1 MKTII
6 AEKPSVAKEI
16 AHIVGADKREEG
28 YMQGNG
34 YYVTWAFG
42 HLVQPAMPETYGMK
56 GFHAENLP
64 VIPDPFVLVPRQVKT
79 ENGYK
84 PDAGV
89 LAQIKIIGKLF
100 DSSERII
107 VATDAGREGEL
118 IFRYLYAY
126 LGCRK
131 PFDRLWIS
139 SLTDTAIRE
148 GLLNLR
154 DGKEYDNL
162 YHAAKARSEADWLV
176 GINGTQA
183 LTIAAGRGT
192 YSVGRVQTPTLGM
205 VCERYWEHKRFE
217 SKPFWQVHFGVVD
230 ADSGN
235 ILKFTSANRWTDKA
249 TATDI
254 YNKVKDTGS
263 AIITK
268 VATKRKVEKAPL
280 LYDLTTLQKEANT
293 QHGFT
298 AEHTL
303 SIAQK
308 LYEAKFITYPRTS
321 SRYISDDVFAT
332 LPKLFKNLEN
342 HSEYGEKVKL
352 LPGSEDY
359 SKNSVNAAKVT
370 DHHALLITENAA
382 IGLFKDE
389 KIVYDMI
396 LCRMIEAFSADC
408 IKDITS
414 VSAQVDHEVEFG
426 ISGSII
432 RQTGWRALSLKGK
445 NKRQDKDADATDN
458 EVKDQVI
465 PNWQEGQ
472 HITLSGCTITEGKT
486 KPKPLHTESTL
497 LAAMETAGKEIED
510 DTMRQAMK
518 DSGIGTPATRAAI
531 IETLL
536 KREYMVRQQK
546 KLVPTEKGLALHS
559 VVKNMA
565 IANVEMTGKWEAT
578 FDRMIPPHG
587 LEVTYDKTVH
597 ILFPASVKYVDL
609 GSEDLIAGKADGA
622 ENVIRVKAAVKNF
635 KKETNMSVI
644 TEDGSFYTFN
654 VKYAKEPLM
663 LNIEMADF
671 IHDGEAVNRPNNAQ
685 EIYLKELGKESPM
698 LVHLIMKSIHKEN
711 KRKVKHIGSKR
722 FGIQYLMKGIYVHS
736 DLLYFHTEIKN
747 QSNVPFDV
755 DYITFKVVDKKVAKR
770 TAIQEQVLLPV
781 RAYNYVV
788 RVAGKKTE
796 QTVFC
801 LPKFTIPDDKEL
813 VVEMNEKEGGRHQ
826 SFVVENSDLVR
837 ALTINELSVK

>member
-118 IFRYLYAY
+118 IFRYLYEY
-126 LGCRK
+126 LGCKK

-139 SLTDTAIRE
+139 SLTDSAIRE
-148 GLLNLR
+148 GLANLR
-154 DGKEYDNL
+154 NGKEYDNL

-268 VATKRKVEKAPL
+268 VTTKRKVEKAPL
-280 LYDLTTLQKEANT
+280 LYDLTTLQKEANS

-432 RQTGWRALSLKGK
+432 RQTGWRAMSLKEK
-445 NKRQDKDADATDN
+445 NNRQDKDADATDN
-458 EVKDQVI
+458 EVKEQVI

-497 LAAMETAGKEIED
+497 LAAMETAGKEIVD

-565 IANVEMTGKWEAT
+565 IANVEMTGKWEAELAKIE
-578 FDRMIPPHG
+578 RG
-587 LEVTYDKTVH
+587 E
-597 ILFPASVKYVDL
+597 AS
-609 GSEDLIAGKADGA
+609 ADGFTHSIEGYTREITA
-622 ENVIRVKAAVKNF
+622 E
-635 KKETNMSVI
+635 
-644 TEDGSFYTFN
+644 
-654 VKYAKEPLM
+654 L
-663 LNIEMADF
+663 
-671 IHDGEAVNRPNNAQ
+671 
-685 EIYLKELGKESPM
+685 LGCDRLFS
-698 LVHLIMKSIHKEN
+698 HKDSGCQCP
-711 KRKVKHIGSKR
+711 KCKHGTMQF
-722 FGIQYLMKGIYVHS
+722 FG
-736 DLLYFHTEIKN
+736 
-747 QSNVPFDV
+747 
-755 DYITFKVVDKKVAKR
+755 KVVRCSNK
-770 TAIQEQVLLPV
+770 ECGMPV
-781 RAYNYVV
+781 FKQ
-788 RVAGKKTE
+788 VAGKLLTDADITDLLTKGKT
-796 QTVFC
+796 
-801 LPKFTIPDDKEL
+801 
-813 VVEMNEKEGGRHQ
+813 
-826 SFVVENSDLVR
+826 
-837 ALTINELSVK
+837 

>member
-34 YYVTWAFG
+34 YFVTWAFG

-64 VIPDPFVLVPRQVKT
+64 VIPDPFILVPRQVKT

-84 PDAGV
+84 ADAGV

-126 LGCRK
+126 LGCQK

-162 YHAAKARSEADWLV
+162 YHAAKARS
-176 GINGTQA
+176 
-183 LTIAAGRGT
+183 
-192 YSVGRVQTPTLGM
+192 
-205 VCERYWEHKRFE
+205 
-217 SKPFWQVHFGVVD
+217 D

-254 YNKVKDTGS
+254 YNKVKETGS

-268 VATKRKVEKAPL
+268 VVTKRKVEKAPL
-280 LYDLTTLQKEANT
+280 LYDLTTLQKEANS

-342 HSEYGEKVKL
+342 HSEYGEKLKL
-352 LPGSEDY
+352 LSGSEDY

-432 RQTGWRALSLKGK
+432 RQTGWRALSLKEK

-458 EVKDQVI
+458 EVKEQVI
-465 PNWQEGQ
+465 PNWQERGSDGYKNYHYQ
-472 HITLSGCTITEGKT
+472 VNVYQNMINSHLYLL
-486 KPKPLHTESTL
+486 PLHTNFIYNMMDSSINRIRVVLAEQNKTNRWLAEQMGKSEITISRWVQNKSQPSLEQL
-497 LAAMETAGKEIED
+497 LQVAK
-510 DTMRQAMK
+510 
-518 DSGIGTPATRAAI
+518 
-531 IETLL
+531 LL
-536 KREYMVRQQK
+536 SISPK
-546 KLVPTEKGLALHS
+546 
-559 VVKNMA
+559 
-565 IANVEMTGKWEAT
+565 
-578 FDRMIPPHG
+578 
-587 LEVTYDKTVH
+587 
-597 ILFPASVKYVDL
+597 
-609 GSEDLIAGKADGA
+609 DLINDINNSEA
-622 ENVIRVKAAVKNF
+622 ENV
-635 KKETNMSVI
+635 
-644 TEDGSFYTFN
+644 
-654 VKYAKEPLM
+654 
-663 LNIEMADF
+663 
-671 IHDGEAVNRPNNAQ
+671 
-685 EIYLKELGKESPM
+685 
-698 LVHLIMKSIHKEN
+698 
-711 KRKVKHIGSKR
+711 
-722 FGIQYLMKGIYVHS
+722 
-736 DLLYFHTEIKN
+736 
-747 QSNVPFDV
+747 
-755 DYITFKVVDKKVAKR
+755 
-770 TAIQEQVLLPV
+770 
-781 RAYNYVV
+781 
-788 RVAGKKTE
+788 
-796 QTVFC
+796 
-801 LPKFTIPDDKEL
+801 
-813 VVEMNEKEGGRHQ
+813 
-826 SFVVENSDLVR
+826 
-837 ALTINELSVK
+837 

>member
-16 AHIVGADKREEG
+16 AHIVGATKREEG
-28 YMQGNG
+28 YMHGNG

-64 VIPDPFVLVPRQVKT
+64 VIPNPFVLVPRQVKT

-118 IFRYLYAY
+118 IFRYLYTY

-192 YSVGRVQTPTLGM
+192 YSVGRVQTPTFGM

-235 ILKFTSANRWTDKA
+235 ILKFTSVNRWTDKA

-268 VATKRKVEKAPL
+268 VVIKRKVEKAPL
-280 LYDLTTLQKEANT
+280 LYDLTTLQKEANS

-332 LPKLFKNLEN
+332 LPKLFKNMEN

-432 RQTGWRALSLKGK
+432 RQTGWRALSLKEK

-510 DTMRQAMK
+510 DTMRQTIK

-565 IANVEMTGKWEAT
+565 IANVEMTGKWEAELAKIE
-578 FDRMIPPHG
+578 RG
-587 LEVTYDKTVH
+587 E
-597 ILFPASVKYVDL
+597 AS
-609 GSEDLIAGKADGA
+609 ADGFTHSIEGYTREITA
-622 ENVIRVKAAVKNF
+622 E
-635 KKETNMSVI
+635 
-644 TEDGSFYTFN
+644 
-654 VKYAKEPLM
+654 L
-663 LNIEMADF
+663 
-671 IHDGEAVNRPNNAQ
+671 
-685 EIYLKELGKESPM
+685 LGCDRLFSHKDSGCQCPKCKQG
-698 LVHLIMKSIHKEN
+698 IMQF
-711 KRKVKHIGSKR
+711 
-722 FGIQYLMKGIYVHS
+722 FG
-736 DLLYFHTEIKN
+736 
-747 QSNVPFDV
+747 
-755 DYITFKVVDKKVAKR
+755 KVVRCSNK
-770 TAIQEQVLLPV
+770 ECGMPV
-781 RAYNYVV
+781 FKQ
-788 RVAGKKTE
+788 VAGKLLTDADITDLLTKGKTRTLNGFTSKQGKSFSAAIAFDE
-796 QTVFC
+796 NFNTKFVFAER
-801 LPKFTIPDDKEL
+801 KTA
-813 VVEMNEKEGGRHQ
+813 EKRGNMKRY
-826 SFVVENSDLVR
+826 
-837 ALTINELSVK
+837 KK

>member
-1 MKTII
+1 MSQKQQTMKTII

-89 LAQIKIIGKLF
+89 LAQIKIIDKLF

-268 VATKRKVEKAPL
+268 VTTKRKVEKAPL
-280 LYDLTTLQKEANT
+280 LYDLTTLQKEANS

-432 RQTGWRALSLKGK
+432 RQTGWRALSLKEK
-445 NKRQDKDADATDN
+445 NNRQDKDADATDN
-458 EVKDQVI
+458 EVKNQVI

-565 IANVEMTGKWEAT
+565 IANVVMTGKWEAELAKIE
-578 FDRMIPPHG
+578 RG
-587 LEVTYDKTVH
+587 E
-597 ILFPASVKYVDL
+597 AS
-609 GSEDLIAGKADGA
+609 ADGFTHSIEGYTREITA
-622 ENVIRVKAAVKNF
+622 E
-635 KKETNMSVI
+635 
-644 TEDGSFYTFN
+644 
-654 VKYAKEPLM
+654 L
-663 LNIEMADF
+663 
-671 IHDGEAVNRPNNAQ
+671 
-685 EIYLKELGKESPM
+685 LGCDRLFS
-698 LVHLIMKSIHKEN
+698 HKDSGCQCP
-711 KRKVKHIGSKR
+711 KCKQGTMQF
-722 FGIQYLMKGIYVHS
+722 FG
-736 DLLYFHTEIKN
+736 
-747 QSNVPFDV
+747 
-755 DYITFKVVDKKVAKR
+755 KVVRCSYK
-770 TAIQEQVLLPV
+770 ECGMPV
-781 RAYNYVV
+781 FKQ
-788 RVAGKKTE
+788 VAGKLLTDADITDLLTKGKTRTLNGFTSKQGKSFSAAIAFDE
-796 QTVFC
+796 NFNTKFVFAER
-801 LPKFTIPDDKEL
+801 KTA
-813 VVEMNEKEGGRHQ
+813 EKRG
-826 SFVVENSDLVR
+826 N
-837 ALTINELSVK
+837 VKRYKK

>member
-1 MKTII
+1 MSQKQQTMKTII

-42 HLVQPAMPETYGMK
+42 HLVQPAMPDTYGMK

-235 ILKFTSANRWTDKA
+235 ILKFTSANRWADKA

-280 LYDLTTLQKEANT
+280 LYDLTTLQKEANS

-321 SRYISDDVFAT
+321 SRYISDDIFAT

-370 DHHALLITENAA
+370 DHHALLITENAV

-432 RQTGWRALSLKGK
+432 RQTGWRALSLKEK
-445 NKRQDKDADATDN
+445 NNRQDKDADATDN
-458 EVKDQVI
+458 EVKEQVI

-510 DTMRQAMK
+510 DTMRQSMK
-518 DSGIGTPATRAAI
+518 DIGIGTPATRAAI

-565 IANVEMTGKWEAT
+565 IANVEMTGKWEAELAKIE
-578 FDRMIPPHG
+578 RG
-587 LEVTYDKTVH
+587 E
-597 ILFPASVKYVDL
+597 AS
-609 GSEDLIAGKADGA
+609 ADGFTHSIEGYTREITA
-622 ENVIRVKAAVKNF
+622 E
-635 KKETNMSVI
+635 
-644 TEDGSFYTFN
+644 
-654 VKYAKEPLM
+654 L
-663 LNIEMADF
+663 
-671 IHDGEAVNRPNNAQ
+671 
-685 EIYLKELGKESPM
+685 LGCDRLFSHKDSGCQCPKCKQG
-698 LVHLIMKSIHKEN
+698 IMQF
-711 KRKVKHIGSKR
+711 
-722 FGIQYLMKGIYVHS
+722 FG
-736 DLLYFHTEIKN
+736 
-747 QSNVPFDV
+747 
-755 DYITFKVVDKKVAKR
+755 KVVRCSNK
-770 TAIQEQVLLPV
+770 ECGMPV
-781 RAYNYVV
+781 FKQ
-788 RVAGKKTE
+788 VAGKLLTDADITDLLTKGKTRTLNGFTSKQGKPFSAAIAFDE
-796 QTVFC
+796 NFNTKFVFAER
-801 LPKFTIPDDKEL
+801 KTA
-813 VVEMNEKEGGRHQ
+813 EKRG
-826 SFVVENSDLVR
+826 N
-837 ALTINELSVK
+837 VKRYKK

>member
-16 AHIVGADKREEG
+16 AHIVGADKREED

-148 GLLNLR
+148 GLQNLR

-235 ILKFTSANRWTDKA
+235 ILKFTSVNRWTDKA

-254 YNKVKDTGS
+254 YNKVKETGS
-263 AIITK
+263 VIITK
-268 VATKRKVEKAPL
+268 VTTKRKVEKAPL
-280 LYDLTTLQKEANT
+280 LYDLTTLQKEANS

-303 SIAQK
+303 SISQK

-432 RQTGWRALSLKGK
+432 RQTGWRALSLKEK
-445 NKRQDKDADATDN
+445 NNRQDKDADATDN

-518 DSGIGTPATRAAI
+518 DCGIGTPATRAAI

-546 KLVPTEKGLALHS
+546 KLMPTEKRTRPAFRGEEH
-559 VVKNMA
+559 
-565 IANVEMTGKWEAT
+565 GDCQCGD
-578 FDRMIPPHG
+578 DRQM
-587 LEVTYDKTVH
+587 
-597 ILFPASVKYVDL
+597 
-609 GSEDLIAGKADGA
+609 
-622 ENVIRVKAAVKNF
+622 
-635 KKETNMSVI
+635 
-644 TEDGSFYTFN
+644 
-654 VKYAKEPLM
+654 
-663 LNIEMADF
+663 
-671 IHDGEAVNRPNNAQ
+671 
-685 EIYLKELGKESPM
+685 
-698 LVHLIMKSIHKEN
+698 
-711 KRKVKHIGSKR
+711 
-722 FGIQYLMKGIYVHS
+722 
-736 DLLYFHTEIKN
+736 
-747 QSNVPFDV
+747 
-755 DYITFKVVDKKVAKR
+755 
-770 TAIQEQVLLPV
+770 
-781 RAYNYVV
+781 
-788 RVAGKKTE
+788 
-796 QTVFC
+796 
-801 LPKFTIPDDKEL
+801 
-813 VVEMNEKEGGRHQ
+813 GGGTCQ
-826 SFVVENSDLVR
+826 D
-837 ALTINELSVK
+837 

>member
-126 LGCRK
+126 LCCQK

-148 GLLNLR
+148 GLQNLR

-230 ADSGN
+230 TDSGN

-280 LYDLTTLQKEANT
+280 LYDLTTLQKEANS

-414 VSAQVDHEVEFG
+414 VTAQVDHEVEFG

-432 RQTGWRALSLKGK
+432 RQTGWRTLSLKDK
-445 NKRQDKDADATDN
+445 NNRQDKDADATDN

-465 PNWQEGQ
+465 PNWQKGQ

-565 IANVEMTGKWEAT
+565 IANVEMTGKWEAELAKIE
-578 FDRMIPPHG
+578 RG
-587 LEVTYDKTVH
+587 E
-597 ILFPASVKYVDL
+597 AS
-609 GSEDLIAGKADGA
+609 ADGFTHSIEGYTREITA
-622 ENVIRVKAAVKNF
+622 E
-635 KKETNMSVI
+635 
-644 TEDGSFYTFN
+644 
-654 VKYAKEPLM
+654 
-663 LNIEMADF
+663 
-671 IHDGEAVNRPNNAQ
+671 
-685 EIYLKELGKESPM
+685 
-698 LVHLIMKSIHKEN
+698 
-711 KRKVKHIGSKR
+711 
-722 FGIQYLMKGIYVHS
+722 
-736 DLLYFHTEIKN
+736 LL
-747 QSNVPFDV
+747 
-755 DYITFKVVDKKVAKR
+755 
-770 TAIQEQVLLPV
+770 LL
-781 RAYNYVV
+781 
-788 RVAGKKTE
+788 
-796 QTVFC
+796 
-801 LPKFTIPDDKEL
+801 
-813 VVEMNEKEGGRHQ
+813 
-826 SFVVENSDLVR
+826 
-837 ALTINELSVK
+837 

>member
-34 YYVTWAFG
+34 YFVTWAFG
-42 HLVQPAMPETYGMK
+42 HLVQPFMPDTYGMK

-148 GLLNLR
+148 GLQNLR

-235 ILKFTSANRWTDKA
+235 ILKFTSVNRWTDKA

-280 LYDLTTLQKEANT
+280 LYDLTTLQKEANS

-432 RQTGWRALSLKGK
+432 RQTGWRALSLKEK
-445 NKRQDKDADATDN
+445 NNRLDKDADATDN

-472 HITLSGCTITEGKT
+472 HITFSGCTITEGKT

-518 DSGIGTPATRAAI
+518 DCGIGTPATRAAI

-565 IANVEMTGKWEAT
+565 IANVEMTGKWEAELAKIE
-578 FDRMIPPHG
+578 RG
-587 LEVTYDKTVH
+587 E
-597 ILFPASVKYVDL
+597 AS
-609 GSEDLIAGKADGA
+609 ADGFTHSIEGYTREITA
-622 ENVIRVKAAVKNF
+622 E
-635 KKETNMSVI
+635 
-644 TEDGSFYTFN
+644 
-654 VKYAKEPLM
+654 L
-663 LNIEMADF
+663 
-671 IHDGEAVNRPNNAQ
+671 
-685 EIYLKELGKESPM
+685 LGCDRLFS
-698 LVHLIMKSIHKEN
+698 HKDSGCQCP
-711 KRKVKHIGSKR
+711 KCKHGTMQF
-722 FGIQYLMKGIYVHS
+722 FG
-736 DLLYFHTEIKN
+736 
-747 QSNVPFDV
+747 
-755 DYITFKVVDKKVAKR
+755 KVVRCSNK
-770 TAIQEQVLLPV
+770 ECGMPV
-781 RAYNYVV
+781 FKQ
-788 RVAGKKTE
+788 VAGKLLTDADITDLLTKGKTRTLNGFISKQGKPFSAAIAFDE
-796 QTVFC
+796 NFNTKFVFAER
-801 LPKFTIPDDKEL
+801 KTA
-813 VVEMNEKEGGRHQ
+813 EKRG
-826 SFVVENSDLVR
+826 N
-837 ALTINELSVK
+837 VKRYKK

>member
-1 MKTII
+1 MSQKQQTMKTII

-148 GLLNLR
+148 GLQNLR

-280 LYDLTTLQKEANT
+280 LYDLTTLQKEANS

-432 RQTGWRALSLKGK
+432 RQTGWRALSLKEK
-445 NKRQDKDADATDN
+445 NNRQDKDADATDN

-565 IANVEMTGKWEAT
+565 IANVEN
-578 FDRMIPPHG
+578 
-587 LEVTYDKTVH
+587 
-597 ILFPASVKYVDL
+597 
-609 GSEDLIAGKADGA
+609 DGQ
-622 ENVIRVKAAVKNF
+622 
-635 KKETNMSVI
+635 M
-644 TEDGSFYTFN
+644 
-654 VKYAKEPLM
+654 
-663 LNIEMADF
+663 
-671 IHDGEAVNRPNNAQ
+671 
-685 EIYLKELGKESPM
+685 
-698 LVHLIMKSIHKEN
+698 
-711 KRKVKHIGSKR
+711 
-722 FGIQYLMKGIYVHS
+722 
-736 DLLYFHTEIKN
+736 
-747 QSNVPFDV
+747 
-755 DYITFKVVDKKVAKR
+755 
-770 TAIQEQVLLPV
+770 
-781 RAYNYVV
+781 
-788 RVAGKKTE
+788 
-796 QTVFC
+796 
-801 LPKFTIPDDKEL
+801 
-813 VVEMNEKEGGRHQ
+813 GGGTCQ
-826 SFVVENSDLVR
+826 D
-837 ALTINELSVK
+837 

>member
-118 IFRYLYAY
+118 IFRYLYVY
-126 LGCRK
+126 LGCQK

-148 GLLNLR
+148 GLQNLR
-154 DGKEYDNL
+154 DGKEYVNL

-183 LTIAAGRGT
+183 LTIAAGHGT

-235 ILKFTSANRWTDKA
+235 ILKFTSANRWADKGS
-249 TATDI
+249 ATDI

-268 VATKRKVEKAPL
+268 VVTKRKVEKAPL
-280 LYDLTTLQKEANT
+280 LYDLTTLQKEANS

-414 VSAQVDHEVEFG
+414 VSAQVDHDVEFG

-432 RQTGWRALSLKGK
+432 RQTGWRALSLKEK
-445 NKRQDKDADATDN
+445 NNRQDKDADATDN
-458 EVKDQVI
+458 EVKEQVI

-518 DSGIGTPATRAAI
+518 DCGIGTPATRAAI

-546 KLVPTEKGLALHS
+546 KLVPTGKGLALHS

-565 IANVEMTGKWEAT
+565 IANVEMTGKWEAELAKIE
-578 FDRMIPPHG
+578 RG
-587 LEVTYDKTVH
+587 E
-597 ILFPASVKYVDL
+597 AS
-609 GSEDLIAGKADGA
+609 ADGFTHSIEGYTREITA
-622 ENVIRVKAAVKNF
+622 E
-635 KKETNMSVI
+635 
-644 TEDGSFYTFN
+644 
-654 VKYAKEPLM
+654 L
-663 LNIEMADF
+663 
-671 IHDGEAVNRPNNAQ
+671 
-685 EIYLKELGKESPM
+685 LGCDRLFS
-698 LVHLIMKSIHKEN
+698 HKDSGCQCP
-711 KRKVKHIGSKR
+711 KCKQGAMQF
-722 FGIQYLMKGIYVHS
+722 FG
-736 DLLYFHTEIKN
+736 
-747 QSNVPFDV
+747 
-755 DYITFKVVDKKVAKR
+755 KVVRCSNK
-770 TAIQEQVLLPV
+770 ECGMPV
-781 RAYNYVV
+781 FKQ
-788 RVAGKKTE
+788 VAGKLLTDADITDLLTKGKTRTLSGFTSKQGKSFSAAIAFDE
-796 QTVFC
+796 NFNTKFVFAER
-801 LPKFTIPDDKEL
+801 KTA
-813 VVEMNEKEGGRHQ
+813 EKRG
-826 SFVVENSDLVR
+826 N
-837 ALTINELSVK
+837 VKRYKK

>member
-183 LTIAAGRGT
+183 LTIAAGRVT

-432 RQTGWRALSLKGK
+432 RQTGWRALSLKEK
-445 NKRQDKDADATDN
+445 NNRQDKDADATDN
-458 EVKDQVI
+458 EVKEQVI

-472 HITLSGCTITEGKT
+472 HISFSGSTITEGKT

-510 DTMRQAMK
+510 DTMRQAIK
-518 DSGIGTPATRAAI
+518 DCGIGTPATRAAI

-565 IANVEMTGKWEAT
+565 IANVEMTGKWEAELAKIE
-578 FDRMIPPHG
+578 RG
-587 LEVTYDKTVH
+587 E
-597 ILFPASVKYVDL
+597 AS
-609 GSEDLIAGKADGA
+609 ADGFTHSIEGYTREITA
-622 ENVIRVKAAVKNF
+622 E
-635 KKETNMSVI
+635 
-644 TEDGSFYTFN
+644 
-654 VKYAKEPLM
+654 L
-663 LNIEMADF
+663 
-671 IHDGEAVNRPNNAQ
+671 
-685 EIYLKELGKESPM
+685 LGCDRLFSHKDSGCQCPKCKQG
-698 LVHLIMKSIHKEN
+698 IMQF
-711 KRKVKHIGSKR
+711 
-722 FGIQYLMKGIYVHS
+722 FG
-736 DLLYFHTEIKN
+736 
-747 QSNVPFDV
+747 
-755 DYITFKVVDKKVAKR
+755 KVVRCSNK
-770 TAIQEQVLLPV
+770 ECGMPV
-781 RAYNYVV
+781 FKQ
-788 RVAGKKTE
+788 VAGKLLTDADITDLLTKGKTRTLNGFTSRQGKSFSATIAFDE
-796 QTVFC
+796 NFNTKFVFAEH
-801 LPKFTIPDDKEL
+801 KAA
-813 VVEMNEKEGGRHQ
+813 EKRG
-826 SFVVENSDLVR
+826 N
-837 ALTINELSVK
+837 VKRYKK

>member
-126 LGCRK
+126 LCCQK

-148 GLLNLR
+148 GLQNLR

-230 ADSGN
+230 TDSGN

-280 LYDLTTLQKEANT
+280 LYDLTTLQKEANS

-414 VSAQVDHEVEFG
+414 VTAQVDHEVEFG

-432 RQTGWRALSLKGK
+432 RQTGWRTLSLKDK
-445 NKRQDKDADATDN
+445 NNRQDKDADATDN

-465 PNWQEGQ
+465 PNWQKGQ

-565 IANVEMTGKWEAT
+565 IANVEMTGKWEAELAKIE
-578 FDRMIPPHG
+578 RG
-587 LEVTYDKTVH
+587 E
-597 ILFPASVKYVDL
+597 AS
-609 GSEDLIAGKADGA
+609 ADGFTHSIEGYTREITA
-622 ENVIRVKAAVKNF
+622 E
-635 KKETNMSVI
+635 
-644 TEDGSFYTFN
+644 
-654 VKYAKEPLM
+654 L
-663 LNIEMADF
+663 
-671 IHDGEAVNRPNNAQ
+671 
-685 EIYLKELGKESPM
+685 LGCDRLFS
-698 LVHLIMKSIHKEN
+698 HKDSGCQCP
-711 KRKVKHIGSKR
+711 KCKHGTMQF
-722 FGIQYLMKGIYVHS
+722 FG
-736 DLLYFHTEIKN
+736 
-747 QSNVPFDV
+747 
-755 DYITFKVVDKKVAKR
+755 KVVRCSNK
-770 TAIQEQVLLPV
+770 ECGMPV
-781 RAYNYVV
+781 FKQ
-788 RVAGKKTE
+788 VAGKLLTDADITDLLTKGKT
-796 QTVFC
+796 
-801 LPKFTIPDDKEL
+801 
-813 VVEMNEKEGGRHQ
+813 
-826 SFVVENSDLVR
+826 
-837 ALTINELSVK
+837 

>member
-1 MKTII
+1 MSQKQQTMKTII

-34 YYVTWAFG
+34 YFVTWAFG

-56 GFHAENLP
+56 GFHVENLP
-64 VIPDPFVLVPRQVKT
+64 VIPDPFILVPRQVKT

-432 RQTGWRALSLKGK
+432 RQTGWRALSLKEK
-445 NKRQDKDADATDN
+445 NNRQDKDADATDN
-458 EVKDQVI
+458 EVKEQVI

-472 HITLSGCTITEGKT
+472 HISFSGSTITEGKT

-510 DTMRQAMK
+510 DTMRQAIK
-518 DSGIGTPATRAAI
+518 DCGIGTPATRAAI

-565 IANVEMTGKWEAT
+565 IANVEMTGKWEAELAKIE
-578 FDRMIPPHG
+578 RG
-587 LEVTYDKTVH
+587 E
-597 ILFPASVKYVDL
+597 AS
-609 GSEDLIAGKADGA
+609 ADGFTHSIEGYTREITA
-622 ENVIRVKAAVKNF
+622 E
-635 KKETNMSVI
+635 
-644 TEDGSFYTFN
+644 
-654 VKYAKEPLM
+654 L
-663 LNIEMADF
+663 
-671 IHDGEAVNRPNNAQ
+671 
-685 EIYLKELGKESPM
+685 LGCDRLFSHKDSGCQCPKCKQG
-698 LVHLIMKSIHKEN
+698 IMQF
-711 KRKVKHIGSKR
+711 
-722 FGIQYLMKGIYVHS
+722 FG
-736 DLLYFHTEIKN
+736 
-747 QSNVPFDV
+747 
-755 DYITFKVVDKKVAKR
+755 KVVRCSNK
-770 TAIQEQVLLPV
+770 ECGMPV
-781 RAYNYVV
+781 FKQ
-788 RVAGKKTE
+788 VAGKLLTDADITDLLTKGKTRTLNGFTSRQGKSFSATIAFDE
-796 QTVFC
+796 NFNTKFVFAEH
-801 LPKFTIPDDKEL
+801 KAA
-813 VVEMNEKEGGRHQ
+813 EKRG
-826 SFVVENSDLVR
+826 N
-837 ALTINELSVK
+837 VKRYKK

>member
-16 AHIVGADKREEG
+16 AHIVGAGKREEG

-118 IFRYLYAY
+118 IFRYLYEY
-126 LGCRK
+126 LGCKK

-139 SLTDTAIRE
+139 SLTDSAIRE
-148 GLLNLR
+148 GLANLR
-154 DGKEYDNL
+154 NGKEYDNL

-268 VATKRKVEKAPL
+268 VTTKRKVEKAPL
-280 LYDLTTLQKEANT
+280 LYDLTTLQKEANS

-432 RQTGWRALSLKGK
+432 RQTGWRALSLKEK
-445 NKRQDKDADATDN
+445 NNRQDKDADATDN
-458 EVKDQVI
+458 EVKEQVI

-472 HITLSGCTITEGKT
+472 HVTFSGSTITEGKT

-497 LAAMETAGKEIED
+497 LAAMETAGKEIKD

-565 IANVEMTGKWEAT
+565 IANVEMTGKWEAELAKIE
-578 FDRMIPPHG
+578 RG
-587 LEVTYDKTVH
+587 E
-597 ILFPASVKYVDL
+597 AS
-609 GSEDLIAGKADGA
+609 ADGFT
-622 ENVIRVKAAVKNF
+622 R
-635 KKETNMSVI
+635 
-644 TEDGSFYTFN
+644 
-654 VKYAKEPLM
+654 
-663 LNIEMADF
+663 NIEGY
-671 IHDGEAVNRPNNAQ
+671 IR
-685 EIYLKELGKESPM
+685 EITAELLGCDRLFSHKDSGCQCPKCKQGTM
-698 LVHLIMKSIHKEN
+698 LF
-711 KRKVKHIGSKR
+711 
-722 FGIQYLMKGIYVHS
+722 FG
-736 DLLYFHTEIKN
+736 
-747 QSNVPFDV
+747 
-755 DYITFKVVDKKVAKR
+755 KVVRCSNK
-770 TAIQEQVLLPV
+770 ECGMPV
-781 RAYNYVV
+781 FKQ
-788 RVAGKKTE
+788 VAGKLLTDTDITELLTKGKTRTLNGFTSKQGKPFSAAIAFDE
-796 QTVFC
+796 NFNTKFVFAER
-801 LPKFTIPDDKEL
+801 KTA
-813 VVEMNEKEGGRHQ
+813 EKRG
-826 SFVVENSDLVR
+826 N
-837 ALTINELSVK
+837 VKRYKK

>member
-1 MKTII
+1 MSQKQQTMKTII

-148 GLLNLR
+148 GLQNLR

-235 ILKFTSANRWTDKA
+235 ILKFTSANRWTDEA

-280 LYDLTTLQKEANT
+280 LYDLTTLQKEANS

-432 RQTGWRALSLKGK
+432 RQTGWRALSLKEK
-445 NKRQDKDADATDN
+445 NNRQDKDADATDN

-518 DSGIGTPATRAAI
+518 DSGIGTPATRATI

-565 IANVEMTGKWEAT
+565 IANVEMTGKWEAELAKIE
-578 FDRMIPPHG
+578 RG
-587 LEVTYDKTVH
+587 E
-597 ILFPASVKYVDL
+597 AS
-609 GSEDLIAGKADGA
+609 ADGFTHSIEGYTREITA
-622 ENVIRVKAAVKNF
+622 E
-635 KKETNMSVI
+635 
-644 TEDGSFYTFN
+644 
-654 VKYAKEPLM
+654 L
-663 LNIEMADF
+663 
-671 IHDGEAVNRPNNAQ
+671 
-685 EIYLKELGKESPM
+685 LGCDRLFS
-698 LVHLIMKSIHKEN
+698 HKDSGCQCP
-711 KRKVKHIGSKR
+711 KCKHGTMQF
-722 FGIQYLMKGIYVHS
+722 FG
-736 DLLYFHTEIKN
+736 
-747 QSNVPFDV
+747 
-755 DYITFKVVDKKVAKR
+755 KVVRCSNK
-770 TAIQEQVLLPV
+770 ECGMPV
-781 RAYNYVV
+781 FKQ
-788 RVAGKKTE
+788 VAGKLLTDSDITDLLTKGKTRTLNGFTSKQGKSFSAAIAFDE
-796 QTVFC
+796 NFNTKFVFAER
-801 LPKFTIPDDKEL
+801 KTA
-813 VVEMNEKEGGRHQ
+813 EKRG
-826 SFVVENSDLVR
+826 N
-837 ALTINELSVK
+837 VKRYKK

>member
-1 MKTII
+1 MSQKQQTMKTII

-154 DGKEYDNL
+154 EGKEYDNL

-192 YSVGRVQTPTLGM
+192 YSIGRVQTPTLGM

-235 ILKFTSANRWTDKA
+235 ILKFTSVNRWTDKA

-280 LYDLTTLQKEANT
+280 LYDLTTLQKEANS

-432 RQTGWRALSLKGK
+432 RQTGWRALSLKEK
-445 NKRQDKDADATDN
+445 NNRQDKDADATDN

-565 IANVEMTGKWEAT
+565 IANVEMTGKWEAELAKIE
-578 FDRMIPPHG
+578 RG
-587 LEVTYDKTVH
+587 E
-597 ILFPASVKYVDL
+597 AS
-609 GSEDLIAGKADGA
+609 ADGFTHSIEGYTREITA
-622 ENVIRVKAAVKNF
+622 E
-635 KKETNMSVI
+635 
-644 TEDGSFYTFN
+644 
-654 VKYAKEPLM
+654 L
-663 LNIEMADF
+663 
-671 IHDGEAVNRPNNAQ
+671 
-685 EIYLKELGKESPM
+685 LGCDRLFS
-698 LVHLIMKSIHKEN
+698 HKDSGCLCP
-711 KRKVKHIGSKR
+711 KCKHGTMQF
-722 FGIQYLMKGIYVHS
+722 FG
-736 DLLYFHTEIKN
+736 
-747 QSNVPFDV
+747 
-755 DYITFKVVDKKVAKR
+755 KVVRCSNK
-770 TAIQEQVLLPV
+770 ECGMPV
-781 RAYNYVV
+781 FKQ
-788 RVAGKKTE
+788 VAGKLLTDADITDLLTKGKTRTLNGFTSKQGKSFSAAIAFDE
-796 QTVFC
+796 NFNTKFVFAEH
-801 LPKFTIPDDKEL
+801 KTA
-813 VVEMNEKEGGRHQ
+813 EKRG
-826 SFVVENSDLVR
+826 N
-837 ALTINELSVK
+837 VKRYKK

>member
-1 MKTII
+1 MSQKQQTMKTII

-235 ILKFTSANRWTDKA
+235 ILKFTSANRWTDKG

-268 VATKRKVEKAPL
+268 VAPKRKVEKAPL
-280 LYDLTTLQKEANT
+280 LYDLTTLQKEANS

-432 RQTGWRALSLKGK
+432 RQTGWRALSLKEK
-445 NKRQDKDADATDN
+445 NNRQDKDVEATDN

-497 LAAMETAGKEIED
+497 LAAMENPCKREQIQTCLDLPSAAGFGGTQTAGKEIDD

-565 IANVEMTGKWEAT
+565 IANVEMTGKWEAELVKIE
-578 FDRMIPPHG
+578 RG
-587 LEVTYDKTVH
+587 E
-597 ILFPASVKYVDL
+597 AS
-609 GSEDLIAGKADGA
+609 ADGFTHSIEGYTREITA
-622 ENVIRVKAAVKNF
+622 E
-635 KKETNMSVI
+635 
-644 TEDGSFYTFN
+644 
-654 VKYAKEPLM
+654 L
-663 LNIEMADF
+663 
-671 IHDGEAVNRPNNAQ
+671 
-685 EIYLKELGKESPM
+685 LGCDRLFS
-698 LVHLIMKSIHKEN
+698 HKDSGCQCP
-711 KRKVKHIGSKR
+711 KCKHGTMQF
-722 FGIQYLMKGIYVHS
+722 FG
-736 DLLYFHTEIKN
+736 
-747 QSNVPFDV
+747 
-755 DYITFKVVDKKVAKR
+755 KVVKCSNK
-770 TAIQEQVLLPV
+770 ECGMPV
-781 RAYNYVV
+781 FKQ
-788 RVAGKKTE
+788 VAGKLLTDADITDLLTKGKTRTLNGFTSKQGKPFSAAIAFDE
-796 QTVFC
+796 NFNTKFVFAEH
-801 LPKFTIPDDKEL
+801 KTA
-813 VVEMNEKEGGRHQ
+813 EKRG
-826 SFVVENSDLVR
+826 N
-837 ALTINELSVK
+837 VKRYKK

>member
-16 AHIVGADKREEG
+16 AHIVGAGKREEG

-34 YYVTWAFG
+34 YFVTWAFG

-118 IFRYLYAY
+118 IFRYLYEY
-126 LGCRK
+126 LGCKK

-139 SLTDTAIRE
+139 SLTDSAIRE
-148 GLLNLR
+148 GLANLR
-154 DGKEYDNL
+154 NGKEYDNL

-268 VATKRKVEKAPL
+268 VTTKRKVEKAPL
-280 LYDLTTLQKEANT
+280 LYDLTTLQKEANS

-352 LPGSEDY
+352 LPCSEDY

-414 VSAQVDHEVEFG
+414 VSAQVDHEIEFG

-432 RQTGWRALSLKGK
+432 RQTGWRALSLKEK
-445 NKRQDKDADATDN
+445 NSKKDKNADTTDN
-458 EVKDQVI
+458 EVKEQVI

-472 HITLSGCTITEGKT
+472 HITFSGCTITEGKT

-497 LAAMETAGKEIED
+497 LAAMETAGKEIVD

-565 IANVEMTGKWEAT
+565 IANVEMTGKWEAELAKIE
-578 FDRMIPPHG
+578 RG
-587 LEVTYDKTVH
+587 E
-597 ILFPASVKYVDL
+597 AS
-609 GSEDLIAGKADGA
+609 ADGFTHSIEGYTREITA
-622 ENVIRVKAAVKNF
+622 E
-635 KKETNMSVI
+635 
-644 TEDGSFYTFN
+644 
-654 VKYAKEPLM
+654 L
-663 LNIEMADF
+663 
-671 IHDGEAVNRPNNAQ
+671 
-685 EIYLKELGKESPM
+685 LGCDRLFS
-698 LVHLIMKSIHKEN
+698 HKDSGCQCP
-711 KRKVKHIGSKR
+711 KCKHGTMQF
-722 FGIQYLMKGIYVHS
+722 FG
-736 DLLYFHTEIKN
+736 
-747 QSNVPFDV
+747 
-755 DYITFKVVDKKVAKR
+755 KVVRCSNK
-770 TAIQEQVLLPV
+770 ECGMPV
-781 RAYNYVV
+781 FKQ
-788 RVAGKKTE
+788 VAGKLLTDADITDLLTKGKT
-796 QTVFC
+796 
-801 LPKFTIPDDKEL
+801 
-813 VVEMNEKEGGRHQ
+813 
-826 SFVVENSDLVR
+826 
-837 ALTINELSVK
+837 

>member
-1 MKTII
+1 MSQKQQTMKTII

-139 SLTDTAIRE
+139 SLTDIAIRE
-148 GLLNLR
+148 GLQNLT

-235 ILKFTSANRWTDKA
+235 ILKFTSVNRWTDKA
-249 TATDI
+249 TATVI
-254 YNKVKDTGS
+254 YNKVKDIGS

-280 LYDLTTLQKEANT
+280 LYDLTTLQKEANS

-414 VSAQVDHEVEFG
+414 VTAQVDHDVEFG

-432 RQTGWRALSLKGK
+432 RQTGWRALSLKEK
-445 NKRQDKDADATDN
+445 NNKKDKDADATDN
-458 EVKDQVI
+458 EVKEQVI

-518 DSGIGTPATRAAI
+518 DCGIGTPATRAAI

-565 IANVEMTGKWEAT
+565 IANVEMTGKWEAELAKIE
-578 FDRMIPPHG
+578 RG
-587 LEVTYDKTVH
+587 E
-597 ILFPASVKYVDL
+597 AS
-609 GSEDLIAGKADGA
+609 ADGFTHSIQGYTREITA
-622 ENVIRVKAAVKNF
+622 E
-635 KKETNMSVI
+635 
-644 TEDGSFYTFN
+644 
-654 VKYAKEPLM
+654 L
-663 LNIEMADF
+663 
-671 IHDGEAVNRPNNAQ
+671 
-685 EIYLKELGKESPM
+685 LGCDR
-698 LVHLIMKSIHKEN
+698 LFCHKDSCCQCP
-711 KRKVKHIGSKR
+711 KCKHGTMQF
-722 FGIQYLMKGIYVHS
+722 FG
-736 DLLYFHTEIKN
+736 
-747 QSNVPFDV
+747 
-755 DYITFKVVDKKVAKR
+755 KVVRCSNK
-770 TAIQEQVLLPV
+770 ECGMPV
-781 RAYNYVV
+781 FKQ
-788 RVAGKKTE
+788 VAGKLLTDADITDLLTKGKTRTLNGFTSKQGKSFSAAIAFDE
-796 QTVFC
+796 NFNTKFVFAER
-801 LPKFTIPDDKEL
+801 KTA
-813 VVEMNEKEGGRHQ
+813 EKRG
-826 SFVVENSDLVR
+826 N
-837 ALTINELSVK
+837 VKRYKK

>member
-100 DSSERII
+100 DNSERII

-154 DGKEYDNL
+154 DGKGYDNL

-205 VCERYWEHKRFE
+205 VCERYWENKRFE

-230 ADSGN
+230 ADCGN
-235 ILKFTSANRWTDKA
+235 ILKFTSANRWADKG

-268 VATKRKVEKAPL
+268 VTTKRKVEKAPL
-280 LYDLTTLQKEANT
+280 LYDLTTLQKEANS

-352 LPGSEDY
+352 LSGSEDY
-359 SKNSVNAAKVT
+359 CKNSVNAAKVT

-414 VSAQVDHEVEFG
+414 VSAQVDHDVEFG

-432 RQTGWRALSLKGK
+432 RQTGWRALSLKEK
-445 NKRQDKDADATDN
+445 NNRQDKDADATDN

-472 HITLSGCTITEGKT
+472 HISFSGSTITEGKT

-497 LAAMETAGKEIED
+497 LAAMENPCKREQIQTCLDLPSAAGFGGTQTAGKEIED
-510 DTMRQAMK
+510 DTMRQAIK
-518 DSGIGTPATRAAI
+518 DCGIGTPATRAAI

-565 IANVEMTGKWEAT
+565 IANVEMTGKWEAELAKIE
-578 FDRMIPPHG
+578 RG
-587 LEVTYDKTVH
+587 E
-597 ILFPASVKYVDL
+597 AS
-609 GSEDLIAGKADGA
+609 ADGFTHSIEGYTREITA
-622 ENVIRVKAAVKNF
+622 E
-635 KKETNMSVI
+635 
-644 TEDGSFYTFN
+644 
-654 VKYAKEPLM
+654 L
-663 LNIEMADF
+663 
-671 IHDGEAVNRPNNAQ
+671 
-685 EIYLKELGKESPM
+685 LGCDRLFS
-698 LVHLIMKSIHKEN
+698 HKDSGCQCP
-711 KRKVKHIGSKR
+711 KCKQGTMQF
-722 FGIQYLMKGIYVHS
+722 FG
-736 DLLYFHTEIKN
+736 
-747 QSNVPFDV
+747 
-755 DYITFKVVDKKVAKR
+755 KVVRCRNK
-770 TAIQEQVLLPV
+770 ECGMPV
-781 RAYNYVV
+781 FKQ
-788 RVAGKKTE
+788 VAGKLLTDADITDLLTKGKTRTLNGFTSKQGKSFSAAIAFDE
-796 QTVFC
+796 NFNTKFVFAER
-801 LPKFTIPDDKEL
+801 KTA
-813 VVEMNEKEGGRHQ
+813 EKRG
-826 SFVVENSDLVR
+826 N
-837 ALTINELSVK
+837 VKRYKK

>member
-42 HLVQPAMPETYGMK
+42 HLVQPFMPETYGMK

-126 LGCRK
+126 LGCQK

-268 VATKRKVEKAPL
+268 VVTKRKVEKAPL
-280 LYDLTTLQKEANT
+280 LYDLTTLQKEANS

-352 LPGSEDY
+352 LPDSEDY

-414 VSAQVDHEVEFG
+414 VTAQVDHDVEFG

-432 RQTGWRALSLKGK
+432 RQTGWRALSLKEK
-445 NKRQDKDADATDN
+445 NNRQDKDADATDN

-565 IANVEMTGKWEAT
+565 IANVEMTGKWEAELAKIE
-578 FDRMIPPHG
+578 RG
-587 LEVTYDKTVH
+587 E
-597 ILFPASVKYVDL
+597 AS
-609 GSEDLIAGKADGA
+609 ADGFTHSIEGYTREITA
-622 ENVIRVKAAVKNF
+622 E
-635 KKETNMSVI
+635 
-644 TEDGSFYTFN
+644 
-654 VKYAKEPLM
+654 L
-663 LNIEMADF
+663 
-671 IHDGEAVNRPNNAQ
+671 
-685 EIYLKELGKESPM
+685 LGCDRLFS
-698 LVHLIMKSIHKEN
+698 HKDSGCLCP
-711 KRKVKHIGSKR
+711 KCKQGTMQF
-722 FGIQYLMKGIYVHS
+722 FG
-736 DLLYFHTEIKN
+736 
-747 QSNVPFDV
+747 
-755 DYITFKVVDKKVAKR
+755 KVVRCSSK
-770 TAIQEQVLLPV
+770 ECGMPV
-781 RAYNYVV
+781 FKQ
-788 RVAGKKTE
+788 VAGKLLTDTDITDLLTKGKTRTLNGFTSKQGKPFSAAIAFDE
-796 QTVFC
+796 NFNTKFVFAER
-801 LPKFTIPDDKEL
+801 KTA
-813 VVEMNEKEGGRHQ
+813 EKRG
-826 SFVVENSDLVR
+826 N
-837 ALTINELSVK
+837 VKRYKK

>member
-16 AHIVGADKREEG
+16 AHIVGAGKREEG

-118 IFRYLYAY
+118 IFRYLYEY
-126 LGCRK
+126 LGCKK

-139 SLTDTAIRE
+139 SLTDSAIRE
-148 GLLNLR
+148 GLANLR
-154 DGKEYDNL
+154 NGKEYDNL

-235 ILKFTSANRWTDKA
+235 ILKFTSANRWADKGS
-249 TATDI
+249 ATDI

-268 VATKRKVEKAPL
+268 VVTKRKVEKAPL
-280 LYDLTTLQKEANT
+280 LYDLTTLQKEANS

-352 LPGSEDY
+352 LPCSEDY

-414 VSAQVDHEVEFG
+414 VSAQVDHDVEFG

-432 RQTGWRALSLKGK
+432 RQTGWRALSLKEK
-445 NKRQDKDADATDN
+445 NSKKDKNADTTDN
-458 EVKDQVI
+458 EVKEQVI

-472 HITLSGCTITEGKT
+472 HITFSGCTITEGKT

-497 LAAMETAGKEIED
+497 LAAMETAGKEIVD

-565 IANVEMTGKWEAT
+565 IANVEMTGKWEAELAKIE
-578 FDRMIPPHG
+578 RG
-587 LEVTYDKTVH
+587 E
-597 ILFPASVKYVDL
+597 AS
-609 GSEDLIAGKADGA
+609 ADGFTHSIEGYTREITA
-622 ENVIRVKAAVKNF
+622 E
-635 KKETNMSVI
+635 
-644 TEDGSFYTFN
+644 
-654 VKYAKEPLM
+654 L
-663 LNIEMADF
+663 
-671 IHDGEAVNRPNNAQ
+671 
-685 EIYLKELGKESPM
+685 LGCDRLFS
-698 LVHLIMKSIHKEN
+698 HKDSGCQCP
-711 KRKVKHIGSKR
+711 KCKHGTMQF
-722 FGIQYLMKGIYVHS
+722 FG
-736 DLLYFHTEIKN
+736 
-747 QSNVPFDV
+747 
-755 DYITFKVVDKKVAKR
+755 KVVRCSNK
-770 TAIQEQVLLPV
+770 ECGMPV
-781 RAYNYVV
+781 FKQ
-788 RVAGKKTE
+788 VAGKLLTDADITDLLTKGKT
-796 QTVFC
+796 
-801 LPKFTIPDDKEL
+801 
-813 VVEMNEKEGGRHQ
+813 
-826 SFVVENSDLVR
+826 
-837 ALTINELSVK
+837 

>member
-126 LGCRK
+126 LGCQK

-148 GLLNLR
+148 GLRNLR

-235 ILKFTSANRWTDKA
+235 ILKFTSANRWTDKG

-280 LYDLTTLQKEANT
+280 LYDLTTLQKEANS

-414 VSAQVDHEVEFG
+414 VSAQVDHDVEFG
-426 ISGSII
+426 ISGSIV
-432 RQTGWRALSLKGK
+432 RQTGWRALSLKEK
-445 NKRQDKDADATDN
+445 NNRLDKDADATDN
-458 EVKDQVI
+458 EVKEQVI

-518 DSGIGTPATRAAI
+518 DCGIGTPATRAAI

-565 IANVEMTGKWEAT
+565 IANVEMTGKWEAELAKIE
-578 FDRMIPPHG
+578 RG
-587 LEVTYDKTVH
+587 E
-597 ILFPASVKYVDL
+597 AS
-609 GSEDLIAGKADGA
+609 ADGFTHSIEGYTREITA
-622 ENVIRVKAAVKNF
+622 E
-635 KKETNMSVI
+635 
-644 TEDGSFYTFN
+644 
-654 VKYAKEPLM
+654 L
-663 LNIEMADF
+663 
-671 IHDGEAVNRPNNAQ
+671 
-685 EIYLKELGKESPM
+685 LGCDRLFS
-698 LVHLIMKSIHKEN
+698 HKDSGCQCP
-711 KRKVKHIGSKR
+711 KCKQGTMQF
-722 FGIQYLMKGIYVHS
+722 FG
-736 DLLYFHTEIKN
+736 
-747 QSNVPFDV
+747 
-755 DYITFKVVDKKVAKR
+755 KVVRCCNK
-770 TAIQEQVLLPV
+770 ECGMPV
-781 RAYNYVV
+781 FKQ
-788 RVAGKKTE
+788 VAGKLLTDADVTDLLTKGKTRTLNGFTSKQGKSFSAAIAFDE
-796 QTVFC
+796 NFNTKFVFAER
-801 LPKFTIPDDKEL
+801 KTA
-813 VVEMNEKEGGRHQ
+813 EKRG
-826 SFVVENSDLVR
+826 N
-837 ALTINELSVK
+837 VKRYKK

>member
-1 MKTII
+1 MSQKQQTMKTII

-118 IFRYLYAY
+118 IFRYLYVY
-126 LGCRK
+126 LGCQK

-235 ILKFTSANRWTDKA
+235 ILKFTSANRWTDKG

-263 AIITK
+263 TIITK
-268 VATKRKVEKAPL
+268 VVTKRKVEKAPL
-280 LYDLTTLQKEANT
+280 LYDLTTLQKEANS

-432 RQTGWRALSLKGK
+432 RQTGWRALSLKEK

-458 EVKDQVI
+458 EVREQVI

-565 IANVEMTGKWEAT
+565 IANVEMTGKWEAELAKIE
-578 FDRMIPPHG
+578 RG
-587 LEVTYDKTVH
+587 E
-597 ILFPASVKYVDL
+597 AS
-609 GSEDLIAGKADGA
+609 ADGFTHSIEGYTREITA
-622 ENVIRVKAAVKNF
+622 E
-635 KKETNMSVI
+635 
-644 TEDGSFYTFN
+644 
-654 VKYAKEPLM
+654 L
-663 LNIEMADF
+663 
-671 IHDGEAVNRPNNAQ
+671 
-685 EIYLKELGKESPM
+685 LGCDRLFS
-698 LVHLIMKSIHKEN
+698 HKDSGCQCP
-711 KRKVKHIGSKR
+711 KCQQGTMQF
-722 FGIQYLMKGIYVHS
+722 FG
-736 DLLYFHTEIKN
+736 
-747 QSNVPFDV
+747 
-755 DYITFKVVDKKVAKR
+755 KVVRCSNK
-770 TAIQEQVLLPV
+770 ECGMPV
-781 RAYNYVV
+781 FKQ
-788 RVAGKKTE
+788 VAGKLLTDADITDLLTKGKTRTLNGFTSKQGKSFSAAIAFDE
-796 QTVFC
+796 NFNTKFVFAEH
-801 LPKFTIPDDKEL
+801 KTA
-813 VVEMNEKEGGRHQ
+813 EKRG
-826 SFVVENSDLVR
+826 N
-837 ALTINELSVK
+837 VKRYKK

>member
-230 ADSGN
+230 TDCGN
-235 ILKFTSANRWTDKA
+235 ILKFTSANRWTDEA

-268 VATKRKVEKAPL
+268 VTTKRKVEKAPF
-280 LYDLTTLQKEANT
+280 LYDLTTLQKEANS

-432 RQTGWRALSLKGK
+432 RQTGWRALSLKEK
-445 NKRQDKDADATDN
+445 NNRQDKDADATDN

-565 IANVEMTGKWEAT
+565 IANVEMTGKWEAELAKIE
-578 FDRMIPPHG
+578 RG
-587 LEVTYDKTVH
+587 E
-597 ILFPASVKYVDL
+597 AS
-609 GSEDLIAGKADGA
+609 ADGFTHSIEGYTREITA
-622 ENVIRVKAAVKNF
+622 E
-635 KKETNMSVI
+635 
-644 TEDGSFYTFN
+644 
-654 VKYAKEPLM
+654 L
-663 LNIEMADF
+663 
-671 IHDGEAVNRPNNAQ
+671 
-685 EIYLKELGKESPM
+685 LGCDRLFS
-698 LVHLIMKSIHKEN
+698 HKDSGCQCP
-711 KRKVKHIGSKR
+711 KCKQGTMQF
-722 FGIQYLMKGIYVHS
+722 FG
-736 DLLYFHTEIKN
+736 
-747 QSNVPFDV
+747 
-755 DYITFKVVDKKVAKR
+755 KVVRCSNK
-770 TAIQEQVLLPV
+770 ECGMPV
-781 RAYNYVV
+781 FKQ
-788 RVAGKKTE
+788 VAGKLLTDADITDLLTKGKTRTLNGFTSKQGKTFSAAIAFDE
-796 QTVFC
+796 NFNTKFVFAER
-801 LPKFTIPDDKEL
+801 KTA
-813 VVEMNEKEGGRHQ
+813 EKRG
-826 SFVVENSDLVR
+826 N
-837 ALTINELSVK
+837 VKRYKK

>member
-16 AHIVGADKREEG
+16 AHIVGAGKREEG

-118 IFRYLYAY
+118 IFRYLYEY
-126 LGCRK
+126 LGCKK

-139 SLTDTAIRE
+139 SLTDSAIRE
-148 GLLNLR
+148 GLANLR
-154 DGKEYDNL
+154 NGKEYDNL

-205 VCERYWEHKRFE
+205 MCERYWEHKRFE

-268 VATKRKVEKAPL
+268 VTTKRKVEKAPL
-280 LYDLTTLQKEANT
+280 LYDLTTLQKEANS

-352 LPGSEDY
+352 LPCSEDY

-414 VSAQVDHEVEFG
+414 VSAQVDHEIEFG

-432 RQTGWRALSLKGK
+432 RQTGWRALSLKEK
-445 NKRQDKDADATDN
+445 NSKKDKNADTTDN
-458 EVKDQVI
+458 EVKEQVI

-472 HITLSGCTITEGKT
+472 HITFSGCTITEGKT

-497 LAAMETAGKEIED
+497 LAAMETAGKEIVD

-565 IANVEMTGKWEAT
+565 IANVEMTGKWEAELAKIE
-578 FDRMIPPHG
+578 RG
-587 LEVTYDKTVH
+587 E
-597 ILFPASVKYVDL
+597 AS
-609 GSEDLIAGKADGA
+609 ADGFTHSIEGYTREITA
-622 ENVIRVKAAVKNF
+622 E
-635 KKETNMSVI
+635 
-644 TEDGSFYTFN
+644 
-654 VKYAKEPLM
+654 L
-663 LNIEMADF
+663 
-671 IHDGEAVNRPNNAQ
+671 
-685 EIYLKELGKESPM
+685 LGCDRLFS
-698 LVHLIMKSIHKEN
+698 HKDSGCQCP
-711 KRKVKHIGSKR
+711 KCKHGTMQF
-722 FGIQYLMKGIYVHS
+722 FG
-736 DLLYFHTEIKN
+736 
-747 QSNVPFDV
+747 
-755 DYITFKVVDKKVAKR
+755 KVVRCSNK
-770 TAIQEQVLLPV
+770 ECGMPV
-781 RAYNYVV
+781 FKQ
-788 RVAGKKTE
+788 VAGKLLTDADITDLLTKGKT
-796 QTVFC
+796 
-801 LPKFTIPDDKEL
+801 
-813 VVEMNEKEGGRHQ
+813 
-826 SFVVENSDLVR
+826 
-837 ALTINELSVK
+837 

>member
-1 MKTII
+1 MSQKQQTMKTII

-79 ENGYK
+79 ENCYK

-235 ILKFTSANRWTDKA
+235 ILKFTSVNRWTDKA
-249 TATDI
+249 TATVI

-280 LYDLTTLQKEANT
+280 LYDLTTLQKEANS

-432 RQTGWRALSLKGK
+432 RQTGWRALSLKEK
-445 NKRQDKDADATDN
+445 NNRQDKDADATDN

-472 HITLSGCTITEGKT
+472 HISFSGSTITEGKT

-536 KREYMVRQQK
+536 RREYMVRQQK

-565 IANVEMTGKWEAT
+565 IANVEMTGKWEAE
-578 FDRMIPPHG
+578 
-587 LEVTYDKTVH
+587 L
-597 ILFPASVKYVDL
+597 
-609 GSEDLIAGKADGA
+609 
-622 ENVIRVKAAVKNF
+622 
-635 KKETNMSVI
+635 
-644 TEDGSFYTFN
+644 
-654 VKYAKEPLM
+654 AK
-663 LNIEMADF
+663 IE
-671 IHDGEAVNRPNNAQ
+671 
-685 EIYLKELGKESPM
+685 
-698 LVHLIMKSIHKEN
+698 
-711 KRKVKHIGSKR
+711 
-722 FGIQYLMKGIYVHS
+722 
-736 DLLYFHTEIKN
+736 
-747 QSNVPFDV
+747 
-755 DYITFKVVDKKVAKR
+755 
-770 TAIQEQVLLPV
+770 
-781 RAYNYVV
+781 
-788 RVAGKKTE
+788 
-796 QTVFC
+796 
-801 LPKFTIPDDKEL
+801 
-813 VVEMNEKEGGRHQ
+813 
-826 SFVVENSDLVR
+826 
-837 ALTINELSVK
+837 

>member
-16 AHIVGADKREEG
+16 AHIVGAGKREEG

-118 IFRYLYAY
+118 IFRYLYEY
-126 LGCRK
+126 LGCKK

-139 SLTDTAIRE
+139 SLTDSAIRE
-148 GLLNLR
+148 GLANLR
-154 DGKEYDNL
+154 NGKEYDNL

-268 VATKRKVEKAPL
+268 VTTKRKVEKAPL
-280 LYDLTTLQKEANT
+280 LYDLTTLQKEANS

-352 LPGSEDY
+352 LPCSEDY

-414 VSAQVDHEVEFG
+414 VSAQVDHEIEFG

-432 RQTGWRALSLKGK
+432 RQTGWRALSLKEK
-445 NKRQDKDADATDN
+445 NSKKDKNADTTDN
-458 EVKDQVI
+458 EVKEQVI

-472 HITLSGCTITEGKT
+472 HITFSGCTITEGKT

-497 LAAMETAGKEIED
+497 LAAMETAGKEIVD

-565 IANVEMTGKWEAT
+565 IANVEMTGKWEAELAKIE
-578 FDRMIPPHG
+578 RG
-587 LEVTYDKTVH
+587 E
-597 ILFPASVKYVDL
+597 AS
-609 GSEDLIAGKADGA
+609 ADGFPHSIEGYTREITA
-622 ENVIRVKAAVKNF
+622 E
-635 KKETNMSVI
+635 
-644 TEDGSFYTFN
+644 
-654 VKYAKEPLM
+654 L
-663 LNIEMADF
+663 
-671 IHDGEAVNRPNNAQ
+671 
-685 EIYLKELGKESPM
+685 LGCDRLFS
-698 LVHLIMKSIHKEN
+698 HKDSGCQCP
-711 KRKVKHIGSKR
+711 KCKHGTMQF
-722 FGIQYLMKGIYVHS
+722 FG
-736 DLLYFHTEIKN
+736 
-747 QSNVPFDV
+747 
-755 DYITFKVVDKKVAKR
+755 KVVRCSNK
-770 TAIQEQVLLPV
+770 ECGMPV
-781 RAYNYVV
+781 FKQ
-788 RVAGKKTE
+788 VAGKLLTDADITDLLTKGKT
-796 QTVFC
+796 
-801 LPKFTIPDDKEL
+801 
-813 VVEMNEKEGGRHQ
+813 
-826 SFVVENSDLVR
+826 
-837 ALTINELSVK
+837 

>member
-16 AHIVGADKREEG
+16 ARIVGAYKREEG

-148 GLLNLR
+148 GLQNLR

-192 YSVGRVQTPTLGM
+192 YSVGRVQTPTLGI

-254 YNKVKDTGS
+254 YNKVKETGS
-263 AIITK
+263 VIITK
-268 VATKRKVEKAPL
+268 VTTKRKVEKAPL
-280 LYDLTTLQKEANT
+280 LYDLTTLQKEANS

-432 RQTGWRALSLKGK
+432 RQTGWRALSLKEK

-518 DSGIGTPATRAAI
+518 DCGIGTPATRAAI

-565 IANVEMTGKWEAT
+565 IANVEMTGKWEAELAKIE
-578 FDRMIPPHG
+578 RG
-587 LEVTYDKTVH
+587 E
-597 ILFPASVKYVDL
+597 AS
-609 GSEDLIAGKADGA
+609 ADGFTHSIEGYTREITA
-622 ENVIRVKAAVKNF
+622 E
-635 KKETNMSVI
+635 
-644 TEDGSFYTFN
+644 
-654 VKYAKEPLM
+654 L
-663 LNIEMADF
+663 
-671 IHDGEAVNRPNNAQ
+671 
-685 EIYLKELGKESPM
+685 LGCDRLFS
-698 LVHLIMKSIHKEN
+698 HKDSGCQCP
-711 KRKVKHIGSKR
+711 KCKHGTMQF
-722 FGIQYLMKGIYVHS
+722 FG
-736 DLLYFHTEIKN
+736 
-747 QSNVPFDV
+747 
-755 DYITFKVVDKKVAKR
+755 KVVRCSNK
-770 TAIQEQVLLPV
+770 ECGMPV
-781 RAYNYVV
+781 FKQ
-788 RVAGKKTE
+788 VAGKLLTDADITDLLTKGKTRTLNGFTSKQGKSFSAAIAFDE
-796 QTVFC
+796 NFNTKFVFAER
-801 LPKFTIPDDKEL
+801 KTA
-813 VVEMNEKEGGRHQ
+813 EKRG
-826 SFVVENSDLVR
+826 N
-837 ALTINELSVK
+837 VKRYKK

>member
-6 AEKPSVAKEI
+6 AEKPGVAKEI

-154 DGKEYDNL
+154 DGKGYDNL

-268 VATKRKVEKAPL
+268 VTTKRKVEKAPL
-280 LYDLTTLQKEANT
+280 LYDLTTLQKEANS

-370 DHHALLITENAA
+370 DHHALLITENPA

-432 RQTGWRALSLKGK
+432 RQTGWRALSLKEK
-445 NKRQDKDADATDN
+445 NNSQDKDADATDN

-497 LAAMETAGKEIED
+497 LAAMENPCKREQIQTCLDLPSAAGFGGTQTAGKKIED

-565 IANVEMTGKWEAT
+565 IANVEMTGKWEAELAKIE
-578 FDRMIPPHG
+578 RG
-587 LEVTYDKTVH
+587 E
-597 ILFPASVKYVDL
+597 AS
-609 GSEDLIAGKADGA
+609 ADGFTHSIEGYTREITA
-622 ENVIRVKAAVKNF
+622 E
-635 KKETNMSVI
+635 
-644 TEDGSFYTFN
+644 
-654 VKYAKEPLM
+654 L
-663 LNIEMADF
+663 
-671 IHDGEAVNRPNNAQ
+671 
-685 EIYLKELGKESPM
+685 LGCDRLFS
-698 LVHLIMKSIHKEN
+698 HKDSGCQCP
-711 KRKVKHIGSKR
+711 KCKQGTMQF
-722 FGIQYLMKGIYVHS
+722 FG
-736 DLLYFHTEIKN
+736 
-747 QSNVPFDV
+747 
-755 DYITFKVVDKKVAKR
+755 KVVRCSNK
-770 TAIQEQVLLPV
+770 ECGMPV
-781 RAYNYVV
+781 FKQ
-788 RVAGKKTE
+788 VAGKLLTDADITDLLTKGKTRTLNGFTSRQGKPFSAAIAFDE
-796 QTVFC
+796 NFNT
-801 LPKFTIPDDKEL
+801 KFIFAERKTA
-813 VVEMNEKEGGRHQ
+813 EKRG
-826 SFVVENSDLVR
+826 N
-837 ALTINELSVK
+837 VKRYKK